1 MSQHATIN
9 MQIIEGLREFHIEG
23 ESAVAIGKFDG
34 IHLGHRQLIRELLAQ
49 KENGRRA
56 VIFTFDPEPASFFSG
71 KIIPGLSTREEKRKL
86 FEESGIDILVEYPLT
101 QETAKMEPEKFI
113 SDILVGMLHAVFI
126 TAGTDVSYGNAGRG
140 DYRLLQRLSTQYG
153 YEVQLIGKVSINRR
167 EISSTYVRAEVA
179 SGHMEMAEKL
189 LGMPYCVS
197 GIIEHGRHLGHT
209 IGIPTINLIPPDN
222 KLLPPNGV
230 YYSLVKV
237 EGKTYR
243 GMTNIG
249 CKPTVTDE
257 GKMGVETYLYDFSG
271 DIYGHYAEVFLLAYR
286 RTEKHFKTVA
296 ELQAQMEKDVAD
308 GTLFHQEYHKNT
320 LQNTDAV
327 IK

>member
-1 MSQHATIN
+1 
-9 MQIIEGLREFHIEG
+9 MQIIKKLREFHIEG

-49 KENGRRA
+49 KKCGRKA

-71 KIIPGLSTREEKRKL
+71 KTVPGLSTREEKRRL
-86 FEESGIDILVEYPLT
+86 FEESGVDILVEFPLT
-101 QETAKMEPEKFI
+101 METAKMEPEKFI
-113 SDILVGMLHAVFI
+113 GDILVGMLHAVFI
-126 TAGTDVSYGNAGRG
+126 AAGKDVSYGNEGKG
-140 DYRLLQRLSTQYG
+140 DYRLLQHLSVQYG
-153 YEVQLIGKVSINRR
+153 YEVHLIRKVSINRR
-167 EISSTYVRAEVA
+167 EISSTYVRAEIA
-179 SGHMEMAEKL
+179 SGNMETAEKL

-197 GIIEHGRHLGHT
+197 GMIEHGRHLGHT

-230 YYSLVKV
+230 YYSFVKV
-237 EGKTYR
+237 DGKTYR

-257 GKMGVETYLYDFSG
+257 GKIGVETYLYDFAG
-271 DIYGHYAEVFLLAYR
+271 DLYGHYAEVFLLAYR
-286 RTEKHFKTVA
+286 RPEKHFKGIA
-296 ELQAQMEKDVAD
+296 ELQTQMEKDVAD
-308 GTLFHQEYHKNT
+308 GILFHQDYQKNA